1 MNVGV
6 DGPVEEYLA
15 GVRAALADLPA
26 SEVGEILDDVRG
38 HLTDLRTEVGHDAGA
53 DAFTARLGT
62 PQAYAAELRTAAGY
76 PAPPVATAR
85 RGSTSA
91 VLALAAL
98 VASTLLV
105 VVGVAGVVAVGDPT
119 LVLGSLALAAVLQ
132 VAALP
137 ALVAGG
143 PRMASVAALPAVRA
157 ARSALPPAR
166 GVTGF
171 VVSLQPAWWVLRALV
186 AAALATVVFGGG
198 PLVWLV
204 LAVLLVPLSVLLG
217 HLTRR
222 DRRWLWPV
230 VPLNALA
237 ALLVPLLLVPFSSA
251 ADPYGSDYGPPP
263 AYGAP
268 GLWQDGERQILD
280 IRPVDSSGTPLTGVY
295 LFDQDGR
302 PIDTGDPCYGGYT
315 QGSTEPY
322 PRGSAGYDDET
333 GECALVPPGPLV
345 VAVPTPTPVPT
356 TVPPTTEAP
365 PAPAPS
371 VTAEPLPIP
380 APPTG

>member
-1 MNVGV
+1 
-6 DGPVEEYLA
+6 
-15 GVRAALADLPA
+15 
-26 SEVGEILDDVRG
+26 VRG
-38 HLTDLRTEVGHDAGA
+38 HLADLRTEVGHDAGA
-53 DAFTARLGT
+53 AAFTARLGT

-76 PAPPVATAR
+76 PAPPWPPAGAE
-85 RGSTSA
+85 STSV

-105 VVGVAGVVAVGDPT
+105 VVGVAGVVAVGDPS

-186 AAALATVVFGGG
+186 AAALGTAVFGGG

-251 ADPYGSDYGPPP
+251 ADPYGSDYEPPS

-280 IRPVDSSGTPLTGVY
+280 IRPVDSTGTPLTGVY

-315 QGSTEPY
+315 EGSTRAVPARLRRLRR
-322 PRGSAGYDDET
+322 PDGRVLARPARPAGGGRPDPDAGPDDRPAHDRGHARAGPAGHGGAPPDPGAPHGVTPCGGRSAARGR
-333 GECALVPPGPLV
+333 CRPPGHR
-345 VAVPTPTPVPT
+345 
-356 TVPPTTEAP
+356 
-365 PAPAPS
+365 APAAT
-371 VTAEPLPIP
+371 TA
-380 APPTG
+380 A